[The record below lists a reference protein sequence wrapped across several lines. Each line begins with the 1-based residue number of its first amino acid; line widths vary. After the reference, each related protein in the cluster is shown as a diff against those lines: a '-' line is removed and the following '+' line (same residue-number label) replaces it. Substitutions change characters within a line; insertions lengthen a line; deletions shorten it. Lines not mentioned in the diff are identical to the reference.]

1 MERIFD
7 NHVLYSSRLT
17 SERGFLNSFDNND
30 SIKGLHDQI
39 VFLKRL
45 CEKWKIVNKKKN
57 VKKKMK
63 SKSHMQKIHKKL
75 IALV

>member
-1 MERIFD
+1 MEKIFD

-45 CEKWKIVNKKKN
+45 CEKWKIVNKKK
-57 VKKKMK
+57 M
-63 SKSHMQKIHKKL
+63 
-75 IALV
+75 